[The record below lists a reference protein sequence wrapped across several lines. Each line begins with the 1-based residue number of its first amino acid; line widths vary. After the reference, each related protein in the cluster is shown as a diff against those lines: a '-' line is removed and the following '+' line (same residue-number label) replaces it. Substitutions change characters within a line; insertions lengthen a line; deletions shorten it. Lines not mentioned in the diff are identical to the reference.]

1 MTLMTSS
8 PAGSRADR
16 VAYFIE
22 RFCRL
27 SDGDYYGKPLEV
39 RPWQRELLDGIFAEN
54 DNGRL
59 KHRTAYIG
67 LPRKNGKSTLAAAL
81 AVHALIAGPPGAE
94 VYSAAGDRTQARIVF
109 REARDMI
116 LASPELSSRV
126 TVFQHSLE
134 CPRNGGIY
142 RALSADAKL
151 QQGLNPTFVVFDEVH
166 VQPNRQLWDALRLG
180 MGTRPEGQMLGITTA
195 GFDKTTLA
203 GELYEYGRKV
213 ETGEVDDPTFYFRWW
228 EPTDQNADWRD
239 PDVWAQANPA
249 FGDFLLSEHFDSDA
263 RTTPENEFR
272 RYRLNQ
278 WTSTSYAW
286 LPHGAWDACRVE
298 RRVDPSEPIVL
309 GFDGAWSNDS
319 TALVG
324 CTINDPHLFVLGLWE
339 PDDDLGHVDMDRIE
353 RDVRKALKD
362 YNVRELAFDPA
373 RFQDF
378 FSRLESERV
387 PVVEWHTNSL
397 RRMVP
402 ACQEFYTA
410 VTEPGDER
418 RLTHDGD
425 LRLAR
430 HVGNAVIKEDQHGP
444 RIVKESKTSPRKIDL
459 AVAAVVAYDRAL
471 VLGAQPPPVV
481 PRFISLDEE

>member
-1 MTLMTSS
+1 MTLTPSS
-8 PAGSRADR
+8 GDSRTDR
-16 VAYFIE
+16 AAFFIE
-22 RFCRL
+22 RFCKL
-27 SDGDYYGKPLEV
+27 SDGEYYGQPLTL
-39 RPWQRELLDGIFAEN
+39 RPWQRELINGIFAE
-54 DNGRL
+54 DERGRL
-59 KHRTAYIG
+59 KHRVAYIG

-166 VQPNRQLWDALRLG
+166 VQPNRHLWDALQLG

-195 GFDKTTLA
+195 GFDKETLA
-203 GELYEYGRKV
+203 WELYDYGRKV
-213 ETGEVDDPTFYFRWW
+213 AAGEIDDPTFYFRWY
-228 EPTDQNADWRD
+228 EPTDPAADWRS
-239 PDVWAQANPA
+239 PEVWAGANPA
-249 FGDFLLSEHFDSDA
+249 FGDFLLAEHFESDS

-286 LPHGAWDACRVE
+286 LPHGTWDACLSE
-298 RRVDPSEPIVL
+298 RIVDPKEPIVL

-324 CTINDPHLFVLGLWE
+324 CTIADQHLFVLGLWE
-339 PDDDLGHVDMDRIE
+339 PDKTLGHVDMEQVE
-353 RDVRKALKD
+353 RGVRAAMER

-378 FSRLESERV
+378 FARLEAEYK
-387 PVVEWHTNSL
+387 PVVKWPTNSL
-397 RRMVP
+397 AHMVP

-410 VTEPGDER
+410 VLDQT
-418 RLTHDGD
+418 LSHDGD
-425 LRLAR
+425 RRLAS
-430 HVGNAVIKEDQHGP
+430 HISNAVVKEDHHGP

-459 AVAAVVAYDRAL
+459 AVAAVVAHNRAL
-471 VLGAQPPPVV
+471 ANASKPAGIGVGYIPYQP
-481 PRFISLDEE
+481 D

>member
-1 MTLMTSS
+1 MTLTASS
-8 PAGSRADR
+8 VDSRTDR
-16 VAYFIE
+16 AAFFIE

-27 SDGDYYGKPLEV
+27 SDGEYYGKPLAL
-39 RPWQRELLDGIFAEN
+39 RPWQREILSGIYAER
-54 DNGRL
+54 DDGRL
-59 KHRTAYIG
+59 KHRVAYIG

-134 CPRNGGIY
+134 SPRNGGIY

-166 VQPNRQLWDALRLG
+166 VQPNRHLWDALQLG

-195 GFDKTTLA
+195 GFDKETLA
-203 GELYEYGRKV
+203 WELYDYGRKV
-213 ETGEVDDPTFYFRWW
+213 ESGEIVDPTFYFRWW
-228 EPTDQNADWRD
+228 EPSDTNADWRD
-239 PDVWAQANPA
+239 PDVWAESNPA
-249 FGDFLLSEHFDSDA
+249 FGDFLLAEHFDSDA

-286 LPHGAWDACRVE
+286 LPHGAWDACHTNQAIG
-298 RRVDPSEPIVL
+298 DDEPVVL
-309 GFDGAWSNDS
+309 FLDGSWSNDS
-319 TALVG
+319 TGLVACSITEPFRLSVVG
-324 CTINDPHLFVLGLWE
+324 HWE
-339 PDDDLGHVDMDRIE
+339 PTEALGHVDMDAIE
-353 RDVRKALKD
+353 LGVRRALKQL
-362 YNVRELAFDPA
+362 NVREIAFDPA

-378 FSRLESERV
+378 FSRLEGEGI
-387 PVVEWHTNSL
+387 PVVEWPTNAL
-397 RRMVP
+397 ARMVP

-410 VTEPGDER
+410 VIEQR
-418 RLTHDGD
+418 IHHDGD
-425 LRLAR
+425 PRLAS
-430 HVGNAVIKEDQHGP
+430 HIANAVLKEDRHGP
-444 RIVKESKTSPRKIDL
+444 RIVKESKSSKRKIDL
-459 AVAAVVAYDRAL
+459 AVCAVGAFDRAL
-471 VLGAQPPPVV
+471 RLAATPPKPT